1 MRLIVRR
8 SEREALDALV
18 AHVAVGASRVV
29 VVRGESG
36 VVKDARLR
44 YLSDRCTGWRVSIV
58 RASSRGW
65 SWPPAGCINSG
76 PDARLPRPA
85 ARPAARRA
93 SDVFGMSEGTP
104 PDRFVVG
111 LATLALAA
119 EAAEQQPRLCIVED
133 AQWLDHASAQV
144 FGFAGRRLL
153 AERVALVAAP
163 RAPTG
168 DQVLADLPEMSIN
181 GLDDSDARTL
191 LLENVP
197 GASPLQCA
205 TRSSPNATAIHSPSS
220 RSRAVYRLCSAARMR
235 SPFHRGTAITRV
247 TT

>member
-1 MRLIVRR
+1 MLDYLDQLP
-8 SEREALDALV
+8 APQHDAL
-18 AHVAVGASRVV
+18 A
-29 VVRGESG
+29 
-36 VVKDARLR
+36 
-44 YLSDRCTGWRVSIV
+44 T
-58 RASSRGW
+58 
-65 SWPPAGCINSG
+65 
-76 PDARLPRPA
+76 
-85 ARPAARRA
+85 
-93 SDVFGMSEGTP
+93 VFGMSEGTP
-104 PDRFVVG
+104 PDRFLVG

-119 EAAEQQPRLCIVED
+119 EAAEQQPLLIVED

-144 FGFAGRRLL
+144 FGFADRRLL

-168 DQVLADLPEMSIN
+168 DQVLADLPEVSIN

-235 SPFHRGTAITRV
+235 SPFSPRHGHHASDDVAMSSGRSASVELTWLCASSRSV
-247 TT
+247 LRLELDPA